1 MFPTKRGMELEL
13 IVKII
18 LVILLLFA
26 AGALYFILSGQGEVL
41 LQKLSN
47 IF

>member
-1 MFPTKRGMELEL
+1 MFPTKRGMELEI

-26 AGALYFILSGQGEVL
+26 AGALYFTLSGQGEEL